1 MIQNGNPEACT
12 ELIERNAGFVR
23 QLAGE
28 IEKLYPCAAIGFE
41 DYEQEGRIALLRAA
55 RLFDPDRG
63 SFLTFASTVIRSA
76 MLDALRRVHPE
87 IQSVAWEKL
96 PQPAEAAQNQYIV
109 PGLDPYR
116 KNPEQIYL
124 QKEQMDELYA
134 AMEQT
139 SIREN
144 AWVRHRFG
152 FDDEPCTLAAAVR
165 HYGMSTSRA
174 RHIEEQALSHIRK
187 SLLGS
192 SREKGAA

>member
-1 MIQNGNPEACT
+1 M
-12 ELIERNAGFVR
+12 
-23 QLAGE
+23 
-28 IEKLYPCAAIGFE
+28 
-41 DYEQEGRIALLRAA
+41 QEGRIALLRAA

-152 FDDEPCTLAAAVR
+152 FDDEPCTLAAAAR
-165 HYGMSTSRA
+165 HYGLSTSRA

-187 SLLGS
+187 NLLGE

>member
-1 MIQNGNPEACT
+1 MIQNGNPEAYT
-12 ELIERNAGFVR
+12 ELIERNAGFIR

-28 IEKLYPCAAIGFE
+28 IAKLYPCAVIGFD
-41 DYEQEGRIALLRAA
+41 DYEQEGRIALLHAA
-55 RLFDPDRG
+55 RLYDPEKSR
-63 SFLTFASTVIRSA
+63 FLTFASTVIRSS

-87 IQSVAWEKL
+87 IQSVEWEKL
-96 PQPAEAAQNQYIV
+96 PQPVEAAQNQYTV

-124 QKEQMDELYA
+124 KKEQMDELHA
-134 AMEQT
+134 AMEKT

-152 FDDEPCTLAAAVR
+152 FDDEPCTLAAAAR
-165 HYGMSTSRA
+165 HYGLSTSRA
-174 RHIEEQALSHIRK
+174 RHIEKQALSHIRK
-187 SLLGS
+187 NLLGE

>member
-1 MIQNGNPEACT
+1 
-12 ELIERNAGFVR
+12 
-23 QLAGE
+23 
-28 IEKLYPCAAIGFE
+28 
-41 DYEQEGRIALLRAA
+41 
-55 RLFDPDRG
+55 
-63 SFLTFASTVIRSA
+63 

-109 PGLDPYR
+109 PSLDPYR

-124 QKEQMDELYA
+124 KKEQMDELYV
-134 AMEQT
+134 AMGQT

-152 FDDEPCTLAAAVR
+152 FDDEPCTLAAAAR

-187 SLLGS
+187 NLQGS